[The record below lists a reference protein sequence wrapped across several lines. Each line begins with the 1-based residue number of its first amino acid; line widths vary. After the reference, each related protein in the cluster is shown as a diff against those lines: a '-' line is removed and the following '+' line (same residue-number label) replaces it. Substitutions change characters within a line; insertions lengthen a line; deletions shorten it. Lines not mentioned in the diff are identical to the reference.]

1 MTAISSHFLWYFEL
15 DHITWQENVHC
26 IKKKRLMP
34 RKFICFKPFT
44 LRRDY
49 GETICLIN
57 LWKNRLV
64 LPFKWN
70 LSVRIVTKSTGGY
83 SAKFCMVRFSPPPP
97 SKKKIPLQ
105 TLLTEED
112 PHLYTFLIPQT
123 SFCRETTGG
132 VTCEMSAVF
141 SCYSFR
147 RLTGVCLVLF
157 FQVFGKLH
165 LPWASGL
172 AQKLL
177 WEFNVHM

>member
-1 MTAISSHFLWYFEL
+1 MEKIVWCYHLNEPSLSEL
-15 DHITWQENVHC
+15 SQS
-26 IKKKRLMP
+26 P
-34 RKFICFKPFT
+34 RVATQQSFAW
-44 LRRDY
+44 L
-49 GETICLIN
+49 G
-57 LWKNRLV
+57 
-64 LPFKWN
+64 
-70 LSVRIVTKSTGGY
+70 
-83 SAKFCMVRFSPPPP
+83 SPPPP
-97 SKKKIPLQ
+97 PIQKKKIPLR
-105 TLLTEED
+105 TLLTEEE